1 MPFEDDIQDEDVVVK
16 NNKTSSINAASVK
29 SKKNLKE
36 EFEKKANEAN
46 DKMNDYN
53 DRAAQLTSSF
63 KKVLEDKT
71 LLQNKNV
78 FSLDLEKEVI
88 SNLAKLAIDMNTD
101 ENEIE
106 GIGSVGIITL
116 LLRACLIQRD
126 RINTIEYNQS
136 LLNNKIK
143 ELESS
148 LNKKDNG

>member
-29 SKKNLKE
+29 SKKTLKE